1 MTPIS
6 SSKRRIRPNR
16 SAAWHVFSICII
28 VYFFSAKGSLDAPDP
43 HYSFE
48 TAQAIVTHGQLEI
61 PYASGFTLQGLGGRN
76 YSKYG
81 IGLPLFYLPAVAV
94 GDALVRGPGESA
106 APLIG
111 FMLSFA
117 NIPFVILTLV
127 VFSKMLRQWAVPQ
140 AFAVV
145 CLLGLG
151 LGTLVWRYACYG
163 FSEGM
168 QMGLLTLAVYTL
180 MRRTPRV
187 LIAGGIAFGWLVLVK
202 LMYLAYL
209 PVLLVYLVTRPAEPR
224 DRIRKTALFIF
235 PIMLAGVFDLWLNF
249 IRFGN
254 AFESGYGSGRP
265 ASSIPCRFGEQFR
278 RCWVRSIKGC

>member
-16 SAAWHVFSICII
+16 SAAWHVFSIAVV

-61 PYASGFTLQGLGGRN
+61 AYASGFTLQGLGGRN
-76 YSKYG
+76 YSKSG

-94 GDALVRGPGESA
+94 GDALVRGPGRICRALDRIHAFLCQYSFRHSHLGCFLQDAPAMGSA
-106 APLIG
+106 PG
-111 FMLSFA
+111 VRSGLSA
-117 NIPFVILTLV
+117 GPR
-127 VFSKMLRQWAVPQ
+127 SGP
-140 AFAVV
+140 
-145 CLLGLG
+145 
-151 LGTLVWRYACYG
+151 LVWRYACYG

-209 PVLLVYLVTRPAEPR
+209 PGSASSTSLRARQSHAMES
-224 DRIRKTALFIF
+224 RKTALFIF

-249 IRFGN
+249 IRFGD
-254 AFESGYGSGRP
+254 AFESGYGSVGRQVLSL
-265 ASSIPCRFGEQFR
+265 ADLAN
-278 RCWVRSIKGC
+278 RSVVVGFAR